1 MASTSDIRNGL
12 CIEFNG
18 EPFQIVEFLH
28 VKPGK
33 GPAFV
38 RTKMRN
44 LNTGRILDNTFP
56 SGQKLKDIR
65 IENRTYQ
72 FLYADADGCHLM
84 NMDTYEQIQM
94 KKEMIN
100 APQFLKDGME
110 LSVLFHADEDR
121 PLSCELP
128 ATVTVTVTYTEP
140 AVKGN
145 TSTNATKSATVETGA
160 EVRVPL
166 FINEGEK
173 IIINTVDGSY
183 KERSKE
189 S

>member
-1 MASTSDIRNGL
+1 MATTADIRNGL

-38 RTKMRN
+38 RTKLRN

-72 FLYADADGCHLM
+72 YLYNDGTAYHLM
-84 NMDTYEQIQM
+84 NMDSYEQITM
-94 KKEMIN
+94 PKEMIN
-100 APQFLKDGME
+100 APEFLKDGME
-110 LSVLFHADEDR
+110 LNVLFHADEDR

-128 ATVTVTVTYTEP
+128 ATVVLEVTYSEP

-145 TSTNATKSATVETGA
+145 TSTNATKSAMVETGA
-160 EVRVPL
+160 EVKVPL
-166 FINEGEK
+166 FIETGEK
-173 IIINTVDGSY
+173 IVVNTADGSY
-183 KERSKE
+183 KERAKE
-189 S
+189 

>member
-18 EPFQIVEFLH
+18 EPFQIIEFLH

-72 FLYADADGCHLM
+72 YLYQDADGVHLM
-84 NMDTYEQIQM
+84 NMDTFEQIQM
-94 KKEMIN
+94 KKELTPEQTREILPSSETTPTN
-100 APQFLKDGME
+100 LGQLADGQARDGAQASLIE
-110 LSVLFHADEDR
+110 ASEQRWISEAGKGDLSAF
-121 PLSCELP
+121 
-128 ATVTVTVTYTEP
+128 
-140 AVKGN
+140 
-145 TSTNATKSATVETGA
+145 
-160 EVRVPL
+160 
-166 FINEGEK
+166 EK
-173 IIINTVDGSY
+173 LMDLHQD
-183 KERSKE
+183 
-189 S
+189 

>member
-1 MASTSDIRNGL
+1 MASTSDIKNGL
-12 CIEFNG
+12 CLEFNG

-28 VKPGK
+28 VEPGK

-44 LNTGRILDNTFP
+44 LNTGRLLDNTFP
-56 SGQKLKDIR
+56 SGQKIKDIR

-72 FLYADADGCHLM
+72 YLYTDGDGCHLM
-84 NMDTYEQIQM
+84 NMDTFEQIRMQ
-94 KKEMIN
+94 KEMIN
-100 APQFLKDGME
+100 APQFLTDGME
-110 LSVLFHADEDR
+110 LNVLFHADEDR
-121 PLSCELP
+121 PLSCDLP
-128 ATVTVTVTYTEP
+128 ATVVVTVTYTEP

-145 TSTNATKSATVETGA
+145 TSTNATKAATIDSGA

-173 IIINTVDGSY
+173 IVINTVDGSY

-189 S
+189 

>member
-1 MASTSDIRNGL
+1 
-12 CIEFNG
+12 
-18 EPFQIVEFLH
+18 
-28 VKPGK
+28 
-33 GPAFV
+33 
-38 RTKMRN
+38 
-44 LNTGRILDNTFP
+44 
-56 SGQKLKDIR
+56 
-65 IENRTYQ
+65 
-72 FLYADADGCHLM
+72 
-84 NMDTYEQIQM
+84 M

>member
-12 CIEFNG
+12 CIEYNN
-18 EPFQIVEFLH
+18 EPYQIIEFLH

-72 FLYADADGCHLM
+72 YLYNDGTDYHFM
-84 NMDTYEQIQM
+84 NTDTFEQITM
-94 KKEMIN
+94 TKDFIN
-100 APQFLKDGME
+100 APQFLVDGMMVN
-110 LSVLFHADEDR
+110 VLFHADENR

-128 ATVTVTVTYTEP
+128 ATVALTITYSEP

-145 TSTNATKSATVETGA
+145 TSTNATKNATVETGA
-160 EVRVPL
+160 EIKVPL
-166 FINEGEK
+166 FINEGETVV
-173 IIINTVDGSY
+173 INTSDGSY
-183 KERSKE
+183 KERAKV
-189 S
+189 

>member
-1 MASTSDIRNGL
+1 MADTSDIRNGL

-44 LNTGRILDNTFP
+44 LNSGRILDNTFP

-72 FLYADADGCHLM
+72 YLYNDAEGYHLM
-84 NMDTYEQIQM
+84 NTDTYEQIVMQ
-94 KKEMIN
+94 KDLIN
-100 APQFLKDGME
+100 APEFLIDGMNVN
-110 LSVLFHADEDR
+110 VLFHADEDR
-121 PLSCELP
+121 PMSCELP
-128 ATVTVTVTYTEP
+128 ATVALTVTYAEP

-145 TSTNATKSATVETGA
+145 TSTNAQKNATVETGS
-160 EVRVPL
+160 EIKVPL

-173 IIINTVDGSY
+173 IVINTADGSY
-183 KERSKE
+183 KERFKE
-189 S
+189 

>member
-12 CIEFNG
+12 CIEFNN

-72 FLYADADGCHLM
+72 YLYKDADGYHMM
-84 NMDTYEQIQM
+84 NMDTFEQIQM
-94 KKEMIN
+94 KKELIN
-100 APQFLKDGME
+100 APDFLMDGMQVN
-110 LSVLFHADEDR
+110 VLFHADEDR

-128 ATVTVTVTYTEP
+128 STVALLVTYAEP

-145 TSTNATKSATVETGA
+145 TSTNATKTATVETGA

-166 FINEGEK
+166 FIDAGEK
-173 IIINTVDGSY
+173 IVINTVDGSY

-189 S
+189 